1 MEKVTSADGTTIA
14 FERIG
19 AQEAGPAMAGSPDAG
34 TARASTKEASTAEK
48 GAEQTRGGHP
58 GNGTIILVSG
68 ALEDR
73 HSPKLTELAHLLAER
88 HDMTALVYDRRG
100 RGDSGDTP
108 GVYQA
113 GNEID
118 DLAALVAAAGGS
130 AMLFGW
136 SAGAVLAL
144 RAAASGRL
152 PGVTRVV
159 AFEPPF
165 VVDRTGH
172 VPPADIGARLAQFVA
187 DGKSGRAAALYLR
200 KVMGVP
206 PTMVTAMRLTP
217 YWRTM
222 KALAASTGHDWA
234 VIGPYTR
241 GEPLR
246 PADWSGL
253 TVPTLV
259 LSGADSAANIKTAA
273 AAAAKA
279 LPLAHHRELPR
290 LGHDQNAEIIAGPV
304 AEWAA
309 GDGAL

>member
-1 MEKVTSADGTTIA
+1 METVTSADGTTIA
-14 FERIG
+14 FDRIG
-19 AQEAGPAMAGSPDAG
+19 AQSAGAKSA
-34 TARASTKEASTAEK
+34 
-48 GAEQTRGGHP
+48 GAESAGDGAGRG
-58 GNGTIILVSG
+58 TVILVGG

-73 HSPKLTELAHLLAER
+73 RSPKLTELARLLAER
-88 HDMTALVYDRRG
+88 HGITAIVYDRRG
-100 RGDSGDTP
+100 RGDSGATP

-113 GNEID
+113 GDEID
-118 DLAALVAAAGGS
+118 DLAALVTAAGEPVT
-130 AMLFGW
+130 LFGW

-144 RAAASGRL
+144 RATASGRV

-165 VVDRTGH
+165 VVDRSGH
-172 VPPADIGARLAQFVA
+172 VPPADLGTRLEQLIAE
-187 DGKSGRAAALYLR
+187 GKSGRAAAFYLR

-217 YWRTM
+217 YWRSM
-222 KALAASTGHDWA
+222 KALAASTAHDWA

-241 GEPLR
+241 GEALR

-273 AAAAKA
+273 DATAKA
-279 LPLAHHRELPR
+279 LPLAHHRELPH
-290 LGHDQNAEIIAGPV
+290 LGHDQNAELIAAPV

-309 GDGAL
+309 GEGAL

>member
-1 MEKVTSADGTTIA
+1 METVTSADGTTIA
-14 FERIG
+14 FDRIG
-19 AQEAGPAMAGSPDAG
+19 AKSNGPQQAG
-34 TARASTKEASTAEK
+34 TERA
-48 GAEQTRGGHP
+48 GAE
-58 GNGTIILVSG
+58 NAGTGSVILVGG

-73 HSPKLTELAHLLAER
+73 HSPKLTELARLLADR
-88 HDMTALVYDRRG
+88 YGITAIVYDRRG

-118 DLAALVAAAGGS
+118 DLAALVAAAGDS
-130 AMLFGW
+130 VTLFGW

-152 PGVTRVV
+152 SAVTRVV

-165 VVDRTGH
+165 VVDRSGH
-172 VPPADIGARLAQFVA
+172 VPPADLGTRLEQLIAE
-187 DGKSGRAAALYLR
+187 GKSGRAAAFYLR

-217 YWRTM
+217 YWRSL
-222 KALAASTGHDWA
+222 KALAASTAHDWA

-241 GEPLR
+241 GEALR

-273 AAAAKA
+273 AATAKA

-290 LGHDQNAEIIAGPV
+290 LGHDQNAELVAAPV
-304 AEWAA
+304 AEWIT
-309 GDGAL
+309 GHGAL

>member
-1 MEKVTSADGTTIA
+1 METVTSADGTTIA
-14 FERIG
+14 FDRIG
-19 AQEAGPAMAGSPDAG
+19 ARQPGESPG
-34 TARASTKEASTAEK
+34 TV
-48 GAEQTRGGHP
+48 
-58 GNGTIILVSG
+58 ILVGG

-73 HSPKLTELAHLLAER
+73 HSPKLTELAHLLADE
-88 HDMTALVYDRRG
+88 HGLGAIVYDRRG

-118 DLAALVAAAGGS
+118 DLAALVTAAAGS
-130 AMLFGW
+130 VTLFGW

-144 RAAASGRL
+144 RAAASGRV
-152 PGVTRVV
+152 PGIARVV

-165 VVDRTGH
+165 VVDHSGH
-172 VPPADIGARLAQFVA
+172 VPPADLGTRLNQLVT
-187 DGKSGRAAALYLR
+187 DGKSGRAAAFYLR

-217 YWRTM
+217 YWRTA
-222 KALAASTGHDWA
+222 KALAASTAHDWA

-241 GEPLR
+241 GEALR

-253 TVPTLV
+253 TVPALI

-273 AAAAKA
+273 AATAKA

-290 LGHDQNAEIIAGPV
+290 LGHDQNAALIAGPT
-304 AEWAA
+304 AEWAI
-309 GDGAL
+309 GNGAL